1 MLTNLPI
8 KNATASSSDATT
20 KNFDQYNDI
29 PVQLDQVTLTA
40 MKGLLA
46 NRGFGEESAETI
58 AITIMM
64 QAKRDNYN
72 PMTILDSMK
81 TLGETDLSQ
90 LVSEILNYNRLKT
103 SVLGSIQKIT
113 PVDNVKRNII
123 A

>member
-8 KNATASSSDATT
+8 KNKTASSSDATN

-40 MKGLLA
+40 MKGMLA
-46 NRGFGEESAETI
+46 SRGFGEESAETI
-58 AITIMM
+58 AITIMI
-64 QAKRDNYN
+64 QAKRDSYN
-72 PMTILDSMK
+72 PMVVLDSMK
-81 TLGETDLSQ
+81 TLNETELSQ

>member
-8 KNATASSSDATT
+8 KKTSASSSDATT

-40 MKGLLA
+40 MKGMLA

-72 PMTILDSMK
+72 PMNILDSMK
-81 TLGETDLSQ
+81 TLGETELSQ